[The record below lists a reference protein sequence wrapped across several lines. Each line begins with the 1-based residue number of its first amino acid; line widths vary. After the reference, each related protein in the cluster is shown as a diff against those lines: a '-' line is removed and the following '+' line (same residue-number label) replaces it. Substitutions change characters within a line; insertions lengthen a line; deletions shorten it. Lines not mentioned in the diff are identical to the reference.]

1 MPDISAFL
9 PLIAAVVGA
18 IVIIVFI
25 WVAIKL
31 MWKVAEPNEA
41 LIISGLTRGTP
52 ETRAGMDFK
61 IVTGKGALVFPGL
74 QTVRTLSLTL
84 NETELRVSCVTSQ
97 GIQVIVEG
105 VVIYKIG
112 AAPPFIANAARR
124 FLGQQPKMESQVY
137 SVFEG
142 HLWSIIGNMTME

>member
-61 IVTGKGALVFPGL
+61 IVTGKGALVFP
-74 QTVRTLSLTL
+74 
-84 NETELRVSCVTSQ
+84 
-97 GIQVIVEG
+97 
-105 VVIYKIG
+105 
-112 AAPPFIANAARR
+112 
-124 FLGQQPKMESQVY
+124 
-137 SVFEG
+137 
-142 HLWSIIGNMTME
+142 